1 MAFTQERQSGSKLPQ
16 LGYSYKNADAWP
28 PKKKKKC
35 DRYGCGNPSGSSK
48 KKPVISGKDKAIIAG
63 TALTLD
69 IHSQNNQQAFIDA
82 GHRDKNKA
90 QGDRQYKGLTKFYFK
105 NRIKQIGEL
114 FQ

>member
-1 MAFTQERQSGSKLPQ
+1 MAFTQERQSDKLPQ
-16 LGYSYKNADAWP
+16 LGDSYKNADAWP

-35 DRYGCGNPSGSSK
+35 DKYGCGNPSGSSK

-69 IHSQNNQQAFIDA
+69 VHSQKNQQAFIDA